1 MTLALAPQ
9 VEERLKQE
17 AARRGLPPDEYA
29 NKVLDEHLSQAERER
44 REQAI
49 ALVQSWVDEG
59 DEAEQRETWNYLVRV
74 LDEDRTSARK
84 LFPKELQGVSW

>member
-1 MTLALAPQ
+1 MTLVLAPQ

-17 AARRGLPPDEYA
+17 AARCGLPPDEYA

-44 REQAI
+44 REQLI
-49 ALVQSWVDEG
+49 AMLQSWNEEEVDESEWL
-59 DEAEQRETWNYLVRV
+59 DDDFFRQ

-84 LFPKELQGVSW
+84 LFPPELKGISW